1 MKRLLL
7 PLFYFVLTLLSS
19 CSNNENNALLRK
31 LDDIKTMG
39 DTLPSKAIQCLDSIK
54 PLFVEETEYMQNK
67 LALLEIRLRDKA
79 YIMHTSSD
87 TIKKLSSFFDKHGSA
102 KEKQEAY
109 YYMGSVY
116 RDLNDYPNA
125 VVGFLKSLSISDLK
139 SDIDT
144 SLWETSCLQLSR
156 MYTIQFNYNEA
167 LIFAKKGLDIAE
179 KAGSADERTY
189 MNVVSAYMNINDTI
203 NARILC
209 DKAIDMIVMKNINI
223 ENADIVSKAMNYYT
237 ITDNKEK
244 AALCFRLLEEI
255 PDCNKPHN
263 YIVNT
268 ADYYQKLGL
277 IDSAAILRLRMY
289 NTVASLES
297 KYDAARWLIRYY
309 AHKENYKEATIWAI
323 NFINANNEII
333 NKRQFEHTT
342 NANNFFQYQR
352 DKEEE
357 MAIMHKASR
366 DRQNLFVTISL
377 SVILL
382 LVGVVFYFYRK
393 KRLLDI
399 ILSKENNIREVRTL
413 IEKKEQEL
421 EAEKAAVDKKQR
433 ELERVT
439 VTNDSL
445 SKQLA
450 DAEGDFKMLIAQN
463 RELTKLTL
471 MSNISENAKE
481 IVDKVKKAAQG
492 KYRLNDAEW
501 KELLGAVD
509 NLYPE
514 FTYEVQ
520 SKFKRINEPM
530 LRVCYLLKIG
540 LSGPEIVNLTDY
552 PRQTVW
558 DRIKRIEKIL

>member
-7 PLFYFVLTLLSS
+7 LFFVIVTLLSS
-19 CSNNENNALLRK
+19 CNNKENAALLFQ
-31 LDDIKTMG
+31 LDDIKVMG
-39 DTLPSKAIQCLDSIK
+39 DTLPIKAMRRLDSIK
-54 PLFVEETEYMQNK
+54 TFFALETEYIQNK

-79 YIMHTSSD
+79 YITHTSAD
-87 TIKKLSSFFDKHGSA
+87 TIKKLCSYFEKEGTA
-102 KEKQEAY
+102 KELQEAY

-125 VVGFLKSLSISDLK
+125 VVGFLKSVSVSELK
-139 SDIDT
+139 NDIDT

-167 LIFAKKGLDIAE
+167 LMFAQKGLDIAE

-209 DKAIDMIVMKNINI
+209 DKAIDMIVVKNINT

-244 AALCFRLLEEI
+244 AALCFRLLEKI

-268 ADYYQKLGL
+268 ADYYQKLGS
-277 IDSAAILRLRMY
+277 IDSAAVLRLSLY

-297 KYDAARWLIRYY
+297 KYDASRWLIRYY
-309 AHKENYKEATIWAI
+309 AHKEDYKEATNWAI

-342 NANNFFQYQR
+342 NAKNFFQYQR

-357 MAIMHKASR
+357 MEIMHKAAR
-366 DRQNLFVTISL
+366 DRQNLLIAISL
-377 SVILL
+377 SVVLL
-382 LVGVVFYFYRK
+382 LSGLMFYFYRK

-399 ILSKENNIREVRTL
+399 ILSKENRIRQVRAL
-413 IEKKEQEL
+413 IEKRDKEL
-421 EAEKAAVDKKQR
+421 DAEKAEIEKKQR
-433 ELERVT
+433 ELENVT
-439 VTNDSL
+439 ATNNKL
-445 SKQLA
+445 SKQLLA
-450 DAEGDFKMLIAQN
+450 AEEDFKMLIAQN

-471 MSNISENAKE
+471 MSNISENAKD
-481 IVDKVKKAAQG
+481 IVDKVKKAARG
-492 KYRLNDAEW
+492 KYHLNDDEW

-520 SKFKRINEPM
+520 AKFKRINEPM

-558 DRIKRIEKIL
+558 DRIKRIEKVL